1 MSVKIWLTEAE
12 LAYALM
18 AATAR
23 INSTK
28 GYSYENGHLDPEELL
43 RLCAL
48 GAAAELAAVKWLN
61 VPNFVLSIDTYKDEP
76 DIWPN
81 WEVKHTEYAGGHLII
96 KDSDRDTDRAVL
108 VTGVNPFTIVGWL
121 PVDFCKDDLY
131 LKATRQTAIS
141 YWVPQAEL
149 VKVYDSVSQA

>member
-12 LAYALM
+12 LDYALM
-18 AATAR
+18 AGMAR
-23 INSTK
+23 IKSSK
-28 GYSYENGHLDPEELL
+28 GYSYDNEHLDAKELV

-48 GAAAELAAVKWLN
+48 GAAAELAAAKWLN
-61 VPNFVLSIDTYKDEP
+61 VPNFKLSINTYKDEP

-81 WEVKHTEYAGGHLII
+81 WEVKHTEYANGHLII
-96 KDSDRDTDRAVL
+96 LDSDRDTDRAVL

-121 PVDFCKDDLY
+121 PVDYCKDDLY

-141 YWVPQAEL
+141 YWVPQGEL
-149 VKVYDSVSQA
+149 VKVHDTISQA

>member
-1 MSVKIWLTEAE
+1 MSVKIWLTDREMD
-12 LAYALM
+12 YAVLI
-18 AATAR
+18 AAAR
-23 INSTK
+23 MESTK
-28 GYSYENGHLDPEELL
+28 GYNYDNEHIPPAKLFE
-43 RLCAL
+43 LCAL
-48 GAAAELAAVKWLN
+48 GAAAELAAAKWLN
-61 VPNFVLSIDTYKDEP
+61 VPDFKLSIDTYKDEP

-96 KDSDRDTDRAVL
+96 KDSDRNTDRAVL

-149 VKVYDSVSQA
+149 VKVHDSVSQA

>member
-1 MSVKIWLTEAE
+1 MTVKIWLTEAE

-28 GYSYENGHLDPEELL
+28 GYSYENSHLDPEELL

-48 GAAAELAAVKWLN
+48 GAAAELAAAKWLN
-61 VPNFVLSIDTYKDEP
+61 VPNFKLTIDTYKDEP

-81 WEVKHTEYAGGHLII
+81 WEVKHSE
-96 KDSDRDTDRAVL
+96 
-108 VTGVNPFTIVGWL
+108 
-121 PVDFCKDDLY
+121 
-131 LKATRQTAIS
+131 
-141 YWVPQAEL
+141 
-149 VKVYDSVSQA
+149 

>member
-12 LAYALM
+12 LDYALV
-18 AATAR
+18 AAMAR
-23 INSTK
+23 IKSTK
-28 GYSYENGHLDPEELL
+28 GYSYENTHLDAQELL

-48 GAAAELAAVKWLN
+48 GAAAEIAAAKWLN
-61 VPNFVLSIDTYKDEP
+61 ALPFQLTIDTYKDEP

-81 WEVKHTEYAGGHLII
+81 WEVKHSEYSGAHLII

-121 PVDFCKDDLY
+121 PVEYCKDDLY

-141 YWVPQAEL
+141 YWVPQSEL
-149 VKVYDSVSQA
+149 VKVHDTISQT